1 MSADDSDEEFEFKM
15 DKMDM
20 LFPRLKWTPI
30 TDHFNILD
38 EVFVKSEDAV
48 VYYKHNEFYYSNFP
62 SIPVEIIY
70 IKRDKFITYRDVYM
84 ECEENWNYENG
95 NHIFLERMYCLNQT
109 QIELEFGS

>member
-1 MSADDSDEEFEFKM
+1 MSADSDEEFEFKM

-20 LFPRLKWTPI
+20 LFSRLKWTPI
-30 TDHFNILD
+30 TDHYDILD
-38 EVFVKSEDAV
+38 EVFVKSKDAV

-70 IKRDKFITYRDVYM
+70 IKTDEYITYRDVYM

-95 NHIFLERMYCLNQT
+95 DHIFLERMYCLNQT